1 MPFWRLAASTGFISP
16 AAAMD
21 GAGFKARLKLL
32 GRTQVDFASETEVA
46 LRTVHNWAASGPPA
60 EVRRLLDLLLL
71 LERPFDLPGADGDFA
86 AFDRQVRANLDR
98 LENAAGSA
106 RRQALMLSIGRWL
119 RDRSDLSS

>member
-1 MPFWRLAASTGFISP
+1 
-16 AAAMD
+16 MD

>member
-1 MPFWRLAASTGFISP
+1 MPCCRLAASTGLFSP

-21 GAGFKARLKLL
+21 GASFKARLKLL
-32 GRTQVDFASETEVA
+32 GRTQVEFASETEVA

-71 LERPFDLPGADGDFA
+71 LERPFDLPGADGDLA
-86 AFDRQVRANLDR
+86 AFDRHVRANLNR

-106 RRQALMLSIGRWL
+106 RRQALLLSIGRWL
-119 RDRSDLSS
+119 RDTSDPAS